1 MRLKHLEYYD
11 YSIRQIINS
20 IAFTGTKG
28 GWCLKMVLK
37 KMVTA
42 TELSDKLDALSTK
55 FAAFESF
62 EEKTSR
68 IVEEKVYEIKAI
80 VYLILIITAILLFLV
95 LGVLLKAVGF

>member
-1 MRLKHLEYYD
+1 
-11 YSIRQIINS
+11 
-20 IAFTGTKG
+20 
-28 GWCLKMVLK
+28 MVFK

-42 TELSDKLDALSTK
+42 SDLNYKIDALSAK